1 MHHNLGRVHQQ
12 RTFKRHCSNFMP
24 QVAQAQVLV
33 SYLPGPL
40 NAVKDSL
47 ADKAVIAGE
56 EPRRSRSYLARSR
69 DGCVSV
75 GPR

>member
-1 MHHNLGRVHQQ
+1 
-12 RTFKRHCSNFMP
+12 
-24 QVAQAQVLV
+24 VLV

-69 DGCVSV
+69 DGCVF
-75 GPR
+75 GAW